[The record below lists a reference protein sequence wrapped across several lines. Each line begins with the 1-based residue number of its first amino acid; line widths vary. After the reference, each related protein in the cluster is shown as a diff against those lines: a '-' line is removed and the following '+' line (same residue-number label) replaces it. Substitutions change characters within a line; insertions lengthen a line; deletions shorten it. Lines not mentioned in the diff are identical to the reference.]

1 MPGLLALPVEADW
14 GQWLVVGLV
23 NWADRTTE
31 TTIELIDLDLPRG
44 RYHVYNYWR
53 RRYLGTVEDR
63 LTIKRHQ
70 PHETVLLL
78 IKPVSDRPELLTSTF
93 HVTQGGVEVS
103 RIEWHGTW
111 EGGRTLVVEL
121 EKAGEQRGGL
131 LFTVPEPYRVRE
143 VRLDGRRRGF
153 KWVDREI
160 IGLGFSLK
168 DEAQVELDFESQS

>member
-1 MPGLLALPVEADW
+1 
-14 GQWLVVGLV
+14 VVGLV

-31 TTIELIDLDLPRG
+31 TTIELADLELPKG

-53 RRYLGTVEDR
+53 RRYLGTVEGR

-93 HVTQGGVEVS
+93 HVTQGGVEVNG
-103 RIEWHGTW
+103 IGWHGTW
-111 EGGRTLVVEL
+111 EEGRTLVVEL
-121 EKAGEQRGGL
+121 EKAGRQRGEL
-131 LFTVPEPYRVRE
+131 LFAVPEAYRVRE

-153 KWVDREI
+153 KWVAREV
-160 IGLGFSLK
+160 IGLGFSLR
-168 DEAQVELDFESQS
+168 DRAWVELDFER